1 MALYF
6 NSDKLAGDPG
16 RDLVTKR
23 EDIAVARSMSISTID
38 PKFQSAGIDSFPS
51 GSNGINIKQKTMTFY
66 SSDTAY
72 YLLKVGDYFAYRG
85 YREGGPAVGIAH
97 VSHQGGSGT
106 LVILGAAWTESL
118 LLPGVSDVNDWRIFA
133 LPIAAEESA
142 AEIRT
147 IATEVD
153 AEA

>member
-6 NSDKLAGDPG
+6 NSDKLAGGPG
-16 RDLVTKR
+16 RDLVTERK
-23 EDIAVARSMSISTID
+23 DVTVARSITVSTID

-51 GSNGINIKQKTMTFY
+51 GSSGINIKQNTMTFY

-85 YREGGPAVGIAH
+85 GTDGGPAVGIAH
-97 VSHQGGSGT
+97 VSHQGGSGK

-118 LLPGVSDVNDWRIFA
+118 LLPGVSDKNEWRIFA
-133 LPIAAEESA
+133 LPVTASGDAEMQ
-142 AEIRT
+142 T